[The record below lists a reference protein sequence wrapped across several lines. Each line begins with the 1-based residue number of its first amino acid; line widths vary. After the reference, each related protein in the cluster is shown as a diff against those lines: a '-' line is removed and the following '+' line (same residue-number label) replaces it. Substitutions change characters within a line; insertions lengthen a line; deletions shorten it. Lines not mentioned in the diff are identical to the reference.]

1 MHLYWDRLLWTM
13 QLKMTLNLWSS
24 YIYLPSTGIP
34 GLCQYS
40 CLLQCWEWKSGP
52 SYTDSHS
59 TKWATSIAL
68 AQWFKRRHLWVAEAA
83 CRHSC
88 IPVHVFMHTSNLSSI
103 SKSCI
108 ISLSGRY
115 VPRNHYRAKN
125 WSLLT
130 DLLLSNVPMRTWFF
144 PLMFSRTLKVETDS
158 FHQHGR
164 VTCCG
169 HRMYTEAL
177 SSHAID
183 RKSLQGT
190 LSNAVYE
197 ARRNEDSTLCQILST
212 VHQSC
217 AFHTSGT
224 I

>member
-88 IPVHVFMHTSNLSSI
+88 IPVHVFMHTSNLSSRLQI
-103 SKSCI
+103 LYHI
-108 ISLSGRY
+108 IIGEICSQE
-115 VPRNHYRAKN
+115 P
-125 WSLLT
+125 
-130 DLLLSNVPMRTWFF
+130 
-144 PLMFSRTLKVETDS
+144 
-158 FHQHGR
+158 
-164 VTCCG
+164 
-169 HRMYTEAL
+169 
-177 SSHAID
+177 
-183 RKSLQGT
+183 LQGQELKFAYRLAT
-190 LSNAVYE
+190 VECADENV
-197 ARRNEDSTLCQILST
+197 ILST
-212 VHQSC
+212 HVLKDTRWRQTVSINMGGLPAVDTGCIQKPCLHML
-217 AFHTSGT
+217 
-224 I
+224 